1 MLPEPLTYEPAVAAV
16 TATVMVHGS
25 VVAGCVKLVTL
36 IPPSPTASVPPVYQ
50 LREASK
56 LVAAAVIQAAIE
68 DGVNGVEI
76 TDPMEA
82 VEAAIWKAE
91 Y

>member
-1 MLPEPLTYEPAVAAV
+1 
-16 TATVMVHGS
+16 
-25 VVAGCVKLVTL
+25 
-36 IPPSPTASVPPVYQ
+36 
-50 LREASK
+50 